1 MIKLKKKS
9 KIKLLDKIKIS
20 IKDCENKK
28 KGNEIYY
35 LKLNQVII
43 LIIIVTIIIIT
54 IIFMKL
60 LFKEMII

>member
-28 KGNEIYY
+28 KGGMRY
-35 LKLNQVII
+35 II
-43 LIIIVTIIIIT
+43 
-54 IIFMKL
+54 
-60 LFKEMII
+60 

>member
-28 KGNEIYY
+28 KGEWDVLFEIKSSNNMNYNCY
-35 LKLNQVII
+35 NNNNNNIY
-43 LIIIVTIIIIT
+43 
-54 IIFMKL
+54 
-60 LFKEMII
+60 EMII

>member
-28 KGNEIYY
+28 RGNEMYY

-43 LIIIVTIIIIT
+43 WIIIVTIIIT
-54 IIFMKL
+54 IIFMKW
-60 LFKEMII
+60 LFKEIIIN

>member
-28 KGNEIYY
+28 KVEWDVLFEIKSSNNMNYNCY
-35 LKLNQVII
+35 NNNNNNIY
-43 LIIIVTIIIIT
+43 
-54 IIFMKL
+54 
-60 LFKEMII
+60 